1 MERYFVGI
9 DNGGTNIKAAVF
21 SSSGQQMSAASEQTP
36 VTVVREGYHERDM
49 IFLWEKTT
57 AAIQKAISASGIA
70 PEKIAAVG
78 CTGHIQI

>member
-49 IFLWEKTT
+49 IFLWEKTENLRLPVEGEG
-57 AAIQKAISASGIA
+57 KAPRSSFTPCRFQNG
-70 PEKIAAVG
+70 
-78 CTGHIQI
+78 

>member
-36 VTVVREGYHERDM
+36 VRDS
-49 IFLWEKTT
+49 LP
-57 AAIQKAISASGIA
+57 A
-70 PEKIAAVG
+70 PL
-78 CTGHIQI
+78 